1 MSEELPFDPYNPNC
15 QSRQVLD
22 QIGDRWTVLI
32 IGALAEGPARYSE
45 LAETVG
51 GISPRMLSKTLKALE
66 RDGLIVRRAYAEVPP
81 RVTYEL
87 SASGRELRPVLLALD
102 GWVRTHMP
110 EVLAARTRFDGD
122 AAGAAGAD
130 TDA

>member
-1 MSEELPFDPYNPNC
+1 MNEELPFDPYNPDC
-15 QSRQVLD
+15 PSRKLMD

-32 IGALAEGPARYSE
+32 IGALAEGPARNSE

-66 RDGLIVRRAYAEVPP
+66 RDGLIIRRAYAEVPP

-87 SASGRELRPVLLALD
+87 SESGRNLHPTLLALD
-102 GWVRTHMP
+102 SWVRTHMP
-110 EVLAARTRFDGD
+110 EVIQARARFDST
-122 AAGAAGAD
+122 AN
-130 TDA
+130 